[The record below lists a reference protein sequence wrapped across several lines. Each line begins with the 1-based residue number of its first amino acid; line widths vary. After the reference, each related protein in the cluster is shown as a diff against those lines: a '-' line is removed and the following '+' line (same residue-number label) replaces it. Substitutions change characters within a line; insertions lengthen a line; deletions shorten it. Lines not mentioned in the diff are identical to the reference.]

1 MPDAPTAADLL
12 TAGAPAGPVSVH
24 PDLPPQPVPPAH
36 AGFPRPVFPVA
47 PPEDRPSSRAARKR
61 GRSRAV
67 RAGAAAAARLAG
79 PFRRKPTPV
88 GGGNTAPGTVTDDP
102 TAPVPVL
109 TGVGFGLGPK
119 GKRRELVEVPLTPG
133 EVPAFLDAHP
143 VSWVNV
149 DGLGDARVLQ
159 ALGETFGLHPLE
171 LEDVTHTHQR
181 AKCEEYPD
189 HLFVVADMA
198 RPGPPGEDG
207 PNARPT
213 FAAEQ
218 VSFFLGEGWVLT
230 FQERPGDSFDSVR
243 DRLRQKRGRIRD
255 RGADYLFYALIDAL
269 LDAYFPVVESL
280 GDRLEEL
287 DEQIAD
293 RSGRGVVQR
302 LHRLR
307 GELLV
312 IRKVLWPHREMTN
325 ALLRERPLVSDE
337 TRVFLRDAH
346 DHAQQLLELAETY
359 RELCSD
365 LRDFHYAQVNTQS
378 GEVSKVLTIVGT
390 IFIPL
395 SFIAGLWG
403 MNFDSGESRYN
414 MPELHWAYGYPAALT
429 LMAAIAAGL
438 LVFFWRMGW
447 LRREE

>member
-1 MPDAPTAADLL
+1 MPDAPLAAADP
-12 TAGAPAGPVSVH
+12 AHVAPSVH

-47 PPEDRPSSRAARKR
+47 AGGERANGDRTNGRAARQR
-61 GRSRAV
+61 GRLRAV
-67 RAGAAAAARLAG
+67 KAGAAAAARLAG
-79 PFRRKPTPV
+79 PFRRKPTPA
-88 GGGNTAPGTVTDDP
+88 GGANTAPGTLSADP
-102 TAPVPVL
+102 AAPKPVL

-119 GKRRELVEVPLTPG
+119 GKRRELVEVPLTPA

-149 DGLGDARVLQ
+149 DGLGDAKVLQ

-198 RPGPPGEDG
+198 RPGPPGDG
-207 PNARPT
+207 PDGRPT

-230 FQERPGDSFDSVR
+230 FQERPGDSFESVR

-429 LMAAIAAGL
+429 LMAGIAAGL